1 MRGGLVTRDF
11 DRVMP
16 WLYKQYELA
25 DSYGGEKNRLTPGLL
40 ENIKKAYDKIKF
52 ISKNIKEIKQDIDLH
67 NIDINNTS
75 RVYFDFIK
83 NTLD

>member
-1 MRGGLVTRDF
+1 MIKNDNKKKFKDKTFAAGC
-11 DRVMP
+11 DREIIREIEHIMP
-16 WLYKQYELA
+16 LTEFFELSINA
-25 DSYGGEKNRLTPGLL
+25 L
-40 ENIKKAYDKIKF
+40 
-52 ISKNIKEIKQDIDLH
+52 KEIKQDIDLH